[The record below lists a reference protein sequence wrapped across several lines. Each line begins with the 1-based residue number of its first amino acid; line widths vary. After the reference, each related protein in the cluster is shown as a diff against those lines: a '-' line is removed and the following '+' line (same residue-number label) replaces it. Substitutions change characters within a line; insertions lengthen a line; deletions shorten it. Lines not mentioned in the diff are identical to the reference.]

1 MFFSGW
7 EAVFLDLIL
16 LIAVHCSVIL
26 LLLLLSLFLGGW
38 RRNFVECVFY
48 KLQIELLSIYQNRF
62 SECSESS
69 LSDSR

>member
-1 MFFSGW
+1 MLILLILFIHSCLVVCFSSGW

-48 KLQIELLSIYQNRF
+48 KLQIELLSIY
-62 SECSESS
+62 
-69 LSDSR
+69 